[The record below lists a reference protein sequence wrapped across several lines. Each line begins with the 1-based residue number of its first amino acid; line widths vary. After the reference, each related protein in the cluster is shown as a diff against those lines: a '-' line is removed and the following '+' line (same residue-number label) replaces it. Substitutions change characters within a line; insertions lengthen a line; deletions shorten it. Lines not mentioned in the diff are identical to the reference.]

1 MESSQVTALVWVLV
15 IVVVSAASYI
25 IFVRNKATENFFADD
40 DGDDGAAAKKNDT
53 EDGDHASSSSPAPS
67 RQKRKKTG
75 GSGREEDDEVVA
87 DEYEKRIYVM
97 KLFETLMKRS
107 ATDAEIDHYSSK
119 SSENAI
125 LNAVI
130 RDHGLAS
137 SSSSKKSSKN
147 TATTDSRNRDSFP
160 PQKRLR
166 NAVADEE
173 GDESADSDSDDGH
186 EKDDALEEA
195 EAQEAARDKSRDTE
209 ENMEERDVSQTRS
222 PYSSTFRRS
231 ERERQRSDSKSQKR
245 RPISSASRKLI
256 HSGGGRASGTAGS
269 SFVNGNDEYDDR
281 KCYLDDPP
289 VSASHAETPPVLPG
303 KVCLDKAD
311 FASRLRSVSQE
322 IEELYRM
329 VSMY

>member
-1 MESSQVTALVWVLV
+1 MTALVWVLV
-15 IVVVSAASYI
+15 IVVVSVASYI

-40 DGDDGAAAKKNDT
+40 DGDDGAAARKNDT
-53 EDGDHASSSSPAPS
+53 EDGDRASSSSSAPS
-67 RQKRKKTG
+67 RQKKKKTG

-137 SSSSKKSSKN
+137 PSSSSKKPSKN
-147 TATTDSRNRDSFP
+147 TATTDPKNRDSLQ
-160 PQKRLR
+160 PQKRSR
-166 NAVADEE
+166 NVVGAEEGE
-173 GDESADSDSDDGH
+173 GDESADSESDDGH

-195 EAQEAARDKSRDTE
+195 EAQEAVRDKSRDTE
-209 ENMEERDVSQTRS
+209 ENMEDRDVPPT
-222 PYSSTFRRS
+222 PSSSSSSFRRS
-231 ERERQRSDSKSQKR
+231 ERDRRTTDPKSQKR
-245 RPISSASRKLI
+245 RPSSSASRKLM
-256 HSGGGRASGTAGS
+256 HSGRAPGTSGS